1 MSEMNEQTQKLIEQ
15 PKPQNS
21 PVSQI
26 TQRETEILNYIKEGM
41 SNSEIA
47 KLISLSSKT
56 IENHVRNIMI
66 KLDANNRTEAVVIAL
81 RQDLIQI

>member
-1 MSEMNEQTQKLIEQ
+1 MNEQTQKLIEQ